1 MEKSKTTPAAKL
13 SPEEILKITPPDR
26 TALNQLGE
34 AAAGGDEE
42 AERELKDALVCLGV
56 HMAKQHVKN
65 QRVRF
70 EVLMQQVDLEWFA
83 GRSEHFTTH
92 FQYVNDAS
100 RYLRQAF
107 VKAVLQQREEEK
119 AYTML
124 KKLRK
129 LKADLEAEYGAE
141 YKMEDV
147 AVFIQGLYDAGIY
160 EQTEDHKQMMEY
172 LKQTAVDFQL
182 EK

>member
-1 MEKSKTTPAAKL
+1 MEKSKTISAAKL

-34 AAAGGDEE
+34 AAAMGDEE
-42 AERELKDALVCLGV
+42 AERELKD
-56 HMAKQHVKN
+56 
-65 QRVRF
+65 

-107 VKAVLQQREEEK
+107 VKAVLQQRGEK
-119 AYTML
+119 
-124 KKLRK
+124 
-129 LKADLEAEYGAE
+129 
-141 YKMEDV
+141 
-147 AVFIQGLYDAGIY
+147 IQ
-160 EQTEDHKQMMEY
+160 
-172 LKQTAVDFQL
+172 
-182 EK
+182 